1 MWDILLKF
9 NLLMLLGINNRI
21 PTLLQYNTVDNV
33 PVTPQSLSV
42 VLLSAGLMSDY
53 HVGARH
59 VV

>member
-1 MWDILLKF
+1 
-9 NLLMLLGINNRI
+9 MLLGINNRI